1 LEWRAS
7 GILAVE
13 MTRAKQVT
21 SKWSQLSRVDTA
33 LMLAIND
40 DNQSISVGDLIVREA
55 RITKLVI

>member
-1 LEWRAS
+1 MEWRAS

-55 RITKLVI
+55 RITKFVI

>member
-1 LEWRAS
+1 MEWRAS

>member
-40 DNQSISVGDLIVREA
+40 DNQAISVGDLIVREA